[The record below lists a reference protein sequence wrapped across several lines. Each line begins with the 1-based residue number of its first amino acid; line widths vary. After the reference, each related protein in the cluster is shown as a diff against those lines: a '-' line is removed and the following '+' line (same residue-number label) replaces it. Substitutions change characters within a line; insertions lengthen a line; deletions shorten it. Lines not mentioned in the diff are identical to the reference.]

1 MNFNALVVE
10 KDEETGKTSSSVKTI
25 DEKQLPEGDVLVSV
39 EYSTVNYKDG
49 LCLGSGAGLVKNYP
63 HVPGIDFT
71 GTVERSDSDQYRQ
84 GDKVILTGWRVGE
97 IVWGGYAQK
106 ARVKSSQLVPLP
118 KGLTTKS
125 AMVIGTAG
133 LSAMLA
139 IIKLEE
145 NGLKPDQGSILI
157 TGASGGVGS
166 VSTAILSN
174 IGYEVAAV
182 TGKKNS
188 AEYLKKLGAKTIVDR
203 NELNEVIKRPMES
216 AIWSGCIDSVGGNT
230 LSRLLGQLKSGSSV
244 AVVGN
249 AGGNNLTIS
258 TIPFMLRGINMLG
271 IDSAMQPFE
280 NRIKAWNRI
289 EKEFPGELFD
299 SITKTISLSDLPRVG
314 KEILNGETQGRIVVD
329 VNI

>member
-1 MNFNALVVE
+1 MIFNALVVE

-25 DEKQLPEGDVLVSV
+25 DEKQLPEGDILVNV

-63 HVPGIDFT
+63 HVPGIDFS
-71 GTVERSDSDQYRQ
+71 GTVESSDSDEYRQ

-97 IVWGGYAQK
+97 VVWGGYAQK

-118 KGLTTKS
+118 KGLSTKS
-125 AMVIGTAG
+125 AMVMGTAG

-145 NGLKPDQGSILI
+145 NGLKPNQGSILI

-174 IGYEVAAV
+174 ISYDVAAV

-188 AEYLKKLGAKTIVDR
+188 AEYLKKLGAKTCLLYTSPSPRDMR
-203 NELNEVIKRPMES
+203 RSRMPSS
-216 AIWSGCIDSVGGNT
+216 A
-230 LSRLLGQLKSGSSV
+230 
-244 AVVGN
+244 
-249 AGGNNLTIS
+249 
-258 TIPFMLRGINMLG
+258 
-271 IDSAMQPFE
+271 
-280 NRIKAWNRI
+280 
-289 EKEFPGELFD
+289 
-299 SITKTISLSDLPRVG
+299 
-314 KEILNGETQGRIVVD
+314 
-329 VNI
+329 